1 MLTVFVRTGVSM
13 LCVHAV
19 YLCRGGH
26 VAKWRLWGVSLV
38 RWVWGG
44 RDACLLSEICGHGRV
59 GALCA
64 WAEAL
69 QALRCVYSLIMK

>member
-1 MLTVFVRTGVSM
+1 MFVRTGVSM

-59 GALCA
+59 GVLGLRLC
-64 WAEAL
+64 
-69 QALRCVYSLIMK
+69 RH